1 MTKHVPT
8 LVIAALVA
16 ALTVNVHA
24 ETRLPS
30 IFGSHM
36 VLQRDMPVR
45 VWGWDDPG
53 TEITVA
59 FAGQTN
65 GTTANAE
72 GEWAAVLDELGTS
85 SVGRELT
92 ISGTSTQVLDDVLVG
107 EVWLCSGQSNMQWP
121 VQAATDPDLE
131 SLTAKYPQIR
141 LITVP
146 AVGTQEPQDDFNG
159 QWELCTPDS
168 VKPFSAVGYYF
179 GRQLH
184 QTLDVPIGLIDNA
197 WGGSAAEAWV
207 SRGVLEADP
216 DYKPY
221 MDEWRQKED
230 GYDFGK
236 LMVDYEKKVEA
247 WKTKA
252 AVAEAAGERPPN
264 RPRAPRNIMK
274 GQHRPGNLYAGV
286 LHPIIGYGIRG
297 AIWYQGETN
306 SGRGWNYRKLFPLM
320 ITHWRRQWGQGE
332 FPFYWVQLADFR
344 AEVDSPGE
352 SSWAELRESQ
362 TLTLSLLNSGQAV
375 ITDLGEGC
383 DIHPKNKQDVAKRLA
398 RWALA
403 KDYGINIV
411 CRSPEYRSMKVEGN
425 AIVVTLDHVGG
436 GLDTFDV
443 NEPIGF
449 AICGE
454 DKVWRWATAKIQG
467 KDRVRVW
474 NDDVASPVA
483 VRYAWADNP
492 VCNLQNRE
500 GLPAT
505 PFRTDD
511 FPLTTKPA
519 EPTPAVSPA
528 DK

>member
-1 MTKHVPT
+1 MTKQIFAFV
-8 LVIAALVA
+8 AASLVA
-16 ALTVNVHA
+16 ALSSSVHA
-24 ETRLPS
+24 ETRLPAL
-30 IFGSHM
+30 FGSHM
-36 VLQRDMPVR
+36 VLQRDMPVK
-45 VWGWDDPG
+45 VWGWDEAG
-53 TEITVA
+53 QTVTVE

-65 GTTANAE
+65 STTANSD
-72 GEWAAVLDELGTS
+72 GDWVAVLDALETS
-85 SVGRELT
+85 AEGRDLVIT
-92 ISGTSTQVLDDVLVG
+92 GSSTQRFNDVLVG

-121 VQAATDPDLE
+121 VQASNDPDLE
-131 SLTAKYPQIR
+131 SLTAKYPKIR
-141 LITVP
+141 FISVP
-146 AVGTQEPQDDFNG
+146 QVGTQELQDDFKG
-159 QWELCTPDS
+159 QWDLCTPET
-168 VKPFSAVGYYF
+168 VKQFSAVGYYF

-184 QTLDVPIGLIDNA
+184 QTLDIPIGLIDNA

-216 DYKPY
+216 DYERY
-221 MDEWRQKED
+221 MNEWREKEH
-230 GYDFGK
+230 GYDFDKQMANYKVK
-236 LMVDYEKKVEA
+236 LEE
-247 WKTKA
+247 WKAKA
-252 AVAEAAGERPPN
+252 AAAKTEGKREPN
-264 RPRAPRNIMK
+264 RPRPPRDIMR

-297 AIWYQGETN
+297 AIWYQGESN
-306 SGRGWNYRKLFPLM
+306 AGRAWNYRKLFPLM
-320 ITHWRRQWGQGE
+320 ISHWRKQWGQGE

-344 AEVDSPGE
+344 AEVDAPVE
-352 SSWAELRESQ
+352 SNWAELRESQ
-362 TLTLSLLNSGQAV
+362 TMTQKLPNTGQAV

-398 RWALA
+398 RLALA

-411 CRSPEYRSMKVEGN
+411 HRSPEYRSMKVEGN
-425 AIVVTLDHVGG
+425 AIVVTFDHVGG
-436 GLDTFDV
+436 GMDTFDV

-454 DKVWRWATAKIQG
+454 DKVWHWAKAKIQG

-474 NDDVASPVA
+474 CDDVAAPVA

-505 PFRTDD
+505 SFRTDD

-519 EPTPAVSPA
+519 ESPA